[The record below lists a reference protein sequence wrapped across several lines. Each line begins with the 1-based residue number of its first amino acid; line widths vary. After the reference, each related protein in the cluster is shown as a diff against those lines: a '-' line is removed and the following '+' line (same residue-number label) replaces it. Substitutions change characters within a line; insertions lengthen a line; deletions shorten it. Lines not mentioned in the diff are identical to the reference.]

1 MTFEQIINE
10 LKKKKYLPVYFLS
23 GDEAYYID
31 KISSYIEE
39 HVLDEN
45 EKAFN
50 LHVLYGKDTD
60 KLSLLSLAR
69 RFPMMAERQVV
80 IVREA
85 HEMKNLIAKSDEVDE
100 KNKDQF
106 LEYILKPSPSTIL
119 VVCYKYKTFDKRT
132 RLAKAL

>member
-1 MTFEQIINE
+1 MTFDQIITE
-10 LKKKKYLPVYFLS
+10 LKSKKYSPVYFLS

-50 LHVLYGKDTD
+50 LHVLYGRDTD

-69 RFPMMAERQVV
+69 RFPMMADRQEE
-80 IVREA
+80 IVCSV
-85 HEMKNLIAKSDEVDE
+85 HEMKNLHSQNNHPLDH
-100 KNKDQF
+100 
-106 LEYILKPSPSTIL
+106 
-119 VVCYKYKTFDKRT
+119 
-132 RLAKAL
+132 